1 MSSAN
6 AASDLMS
13 CATLNTVL
21 ITAYDIVP
29 REVDPSS
36 QQLRRLLD
44 YVQTLKS
51 EANSTFKSGSYGS
64 AFTAYNVAYQAL
76 HVPSDSAVRERGMQ
90 RDFAALEVALLTN
103 QAQAKLSLWN
113 IPAAAG
119 PIPIQAEGLDS
130 PISEQDRDMEIV
142 INICGQAL
150 RSSLP
155 MTAPPSDP
163 LSAKAFLRRA
173 LAWRTLGYSG
183 LWRHDLESARMLDP
197 SNQQLST
204 LAEDAGAALGWRS
217 GTGSAYDEWE
227 LWHEDPSP
235 MTQRQLEV
243 LTQFVQSRPEGIA
256 LQMPPPRSDAKP
268 LSEVLRRTMQGL
280 STFAPAP
287 STGTEQEGSTQHSRS
302 ELTDDFASVAVHYAA
317 VGPLHPNGVSGY
329 AEPARFSRRDHYAAF
344 RWLQRLDAGGY
355 DLCPAGYY
363 YLGRAFLHGECG
375 AMLDIKQAEVYLM
388 RAVEGSH
395 NHTICT
401 GKMFDGELVGKS
413 PFCVHNTGGTD
424 CLVGQ
429 QAHWNIAS
437 KAAELLL
444 TIYDGGFLWERQNDR
459 ARVILRRMAYAPNAH
474 PAAQFNYALNYR
486 FGRFSVKHFV
496 KARRLY
502 QKAAAHP
509 HPSGEICPDAI
520 AELAKFT
527 ISGLG
532 GLAKDLV
539 EAKRLAE
546 LALELGEQNPGALY
560 PERRQLCQSV
570 LFEISMTSQ
579 QGELWEQVR
588 EQASGSTVFRDA
600 HSAWDPTHDLHTCER
615 PDCPLKE
622 TQPCEFKL
630 CSRCKDIKYCGPS
643 CQKLDWKRHKVAC
656 CPREADPD
664 VVQYILEVPV
674 EEEQRV
680 CNSCK
685 SRKLKEGFTANQ
697 WRGNRRKRRCR
708 QCQQSGTFPEAE
720 DESED
725 MRKAM
730 EELANERVA
739 EERDHAEQEAAR
751 RNVTELK
758 DDIECSMCFEEIAPN
773 DRYTLPC
780 SHWGCK
786 PCLRQHVLVQPTC
799 HWCRAHIE
807 YAPLLRLFD

>member
-1 MSSAN
+1 MSSAK
-6 AASDLMS
+6 AASDIQS
-13 CATLNTVL
+13 CAALNTVL
-21 ITAYDIVP
+21 FAAYSIVP
-29 REVDPSS
+29 RDVTDPSS
-36 QQLRRLLD
+36 EQLRRLLD

-51 EANSTFKSGSYGS
+51 AANSTFKSGSYGD

-90 RDFAALEVALLTN
+90 RDFAAMEVALLTN

-113 IPAAAG
+113 ILAAAG
-119 PIPIQAEGLDS
+119 PTLSQPEAGPIT
-130 PISEQDRDMEIV
+130 EQDRDMEII
-142 INICGQAL
+142 INTCGQAL
-150 RSSLP
+150 RSSLL

-173 LAWRTLGYSG
+173 LAWRALGYPG
-183 LWRHDLESARMLDP
+183 MWRHDLESARMLDP
-197 SNQQLST
+197 SNQQLCT
-204 LAEDAGAALGWRS
+204 LAADAGAALGWRA

-227 LWHEDPSP
+227 LWHKDPSP
-235 MTQRQLEV
+235 VTQRQLDM
-243 LTQFVQSRPEGIA
+243 LTAFVQSRPEGIRV
-256 LQMPPPRSDAKP
+256 QMPPPRSDAKP
-268 LSEVLRRTMQGL
+268 LSDVLRRTMQGL
-280 STFAPAP
+280 STVGPAP
-287 STGTEQEGSTQHSRS
+287 LTGNEKEGSNQHSRS
-302 ELTDDFASVAVHYAA
+302 ELTDDFASVPVHFPA
-317 VGPLHPNGVSGY
+317 VGPLHANAGVESY
-329 AEPARFSRRDHYAAF
+329 AEPARFGRRDHYAAF

-363 YLGRAFLHGECG
+363 YLGRAFLHAECG
-375 AMLDIKQAEVYLM
+375 AELNLKQAEVYLM

-401 GKMFDGELVGKS
+401 GKMINGQLVGKS
-413 PFCVHNTGGTD
+413 PLWVHDSDGTD

-429 QAHWNIAS
+429 QAHWSIAL
-437 KAAELLL
+437 KAVELLL
-444 TIYDGGFLWERQNDR
+444 IIYGGSYLWERQNDR
-459 ARVILRRMAYAPNAH
+459 ARMILRRAAYAPNAH

-509 HPSGEICPDAI
+509 HPSGQICPDAI

-527 ISGLG
+527 MSGLG

-546 LALELGEQNPGALY
+546 LALEIGEQNVGSLY
-560 PERRQLCQSV
+560 SERRLLCHSV
-570 LFEISMTSQ
+570 LLEISMTSQ

-588 EQASGSTVFRDA
+588 EQASGSAVFRDA

-630 CSRCKDIKYCGPS
+630 CARCKDIKYCGQA

-685 SRKLKEGFTANQ
+685 SRTVKEGFTANQ

-708 QCQQSGTFPEAE
+708 QCQQTGTFPEEE

-730 EELANERVA
+730 EELANERTA
-739 EERDHAEQEAAR
+739 EERAHAEQIAAR
-751 RNVTELK
+751 LNVNELK
-758 DDIECSMCFEEIAPN
+758 DAIECSMCFEEIAPN
-773 DRYTLPC
+773 DRHTLPC
-780 SHWGCK
+780 SHWGCR
-786 PCLRQHVLVQPTC
+786 PCLRQHVHIQPTC
-799 HWCRAHIE
+799 HICRAHIDFTT
-807 YAPLLRLFD
+807 AAALMD